1 MVKTTII
8 LDDNIYKELIDES
21 IEKYGTAKKLSFI
34 INEKLRNYNKIKN
47 KDNDKLKLTYKL
59 GRKLTNTEI
68 NQAKDEYRG
77 KTEWKQ

>member
-8 LDDNIYKELIDES
+8 LDDSIYKELIDES
-21 IEKYGTAKKLSFI
+21 IEKYGTAKKLSLI
-34 INEKLRNYNKIKN
+34 INDKLRNYNKIKHT
-47 KDNDKLKLTYKL
+47 DNDKLKLTYKL

>member
-8 LDDNIYKELIDES
+8 LNDSIYKELIDES
-21 IEKYGTAKKLSFI
+21 IERYGTAKKLSLI
-34 INEKLRNYNKIKN
+34 INEKLRDYNKIKRI
-47 KDNDKLKLTYKL
+47 DNDKLKLTYKL

-68 NQAKDEYRG
+68 NQAKDDYRG

>member
-8 LDDNIYKELIDES
+8 LDDSIYKELIDES
-21 IEKYGTAKKLSFI
+21 IEKYGTAKKLSLI
-34 INEKLRNYNKIKN
+34 INDKLRNYNKIKHT
-47 KDNDKLKLTYKL
+47 DNDKLKLTYKL
-59 GRKLTNTEI
+59 GRNLTNTEI

>member
-21 IEKYGTAKKLSFI
+21 IERYGTTKKLSLL

-47 KDNDKLKLTYKL
+47 TDNDKLKLTYRL
-59 GRKLTNTEI
+59 GRKLTNAEI
-68 NQAKDEYRG
+68 NQAKEEYRG

>member
-21 IEKYGTAKKLSFI
+21 IERYGTAKKLSLL
-34 INEKLRNYNKIKN
+34 INEKLRNYNKNKN
-47 KDNDKLKLTYKL
+47 TDNDKLKLTYRL
-59 GRKLTNTEI
+59 GRKLTNAEI

-77 KTEWKQ
+77 KTEWKP

>member
-21 IEKYGTAKKLSFI
+21 IEKYGTAKKLSLI

-47 KDNDKLKLTYKL
+47 IDHDKLKLTYKL

-68 NQAKDEYRG
+68 NQAKHEYME

>member
-21 IEKYGTAKKLSFI
+21 IEKYGTAKKLSLI

-47 KDNDKLKLTYKL
+47 IDNDKIKLTYKL
-59 GRKLTNTEI
+59 GRKLTTTEI
-68 NQAKDEYRG
+68 NQAKDEYRE

>member
-21 IEKYGTAKKLSFI
+21 IERYGTAKKLSLL
-34 INEKLRNYNKIKN
+34 INEKLRNYNKNKN
-47 KDNDKLKLTYKL
+47 TDNDKLKLTYRL
-59 GRKLTNTEI
+59 GRKLTNAEI

-77 KTEWKQ
+77 KTEWEP